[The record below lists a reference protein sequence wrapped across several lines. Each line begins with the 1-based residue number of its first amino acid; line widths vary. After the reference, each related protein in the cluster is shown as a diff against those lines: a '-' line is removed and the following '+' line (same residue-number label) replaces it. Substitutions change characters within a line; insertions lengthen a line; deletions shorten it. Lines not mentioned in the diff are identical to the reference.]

1 MSKSMNN
8 TLGDPMSDTLFNP
21 NRIALLG
28 FGEAGST
35 IAQGLKCA
43 WCKNSAQSRRILAV
57 DIALGK
63 DPRGKSMEALAREL
77 DVDISS
83 HYTAALGSAAVVIS
97 VVTGEQAIDAAQAAK
112 PWLTPGSYYLDFNS
126 ITGPQTCDVAKVF
139 DQSEIHFIDVA
150 VMGGFEALGIEV
162 PLLLAGLDAAIINDW
177 MNRSGFTA
185 RVLATRVGDASA
197 VKILRSVMVK
207 GIEAL
212 AVECLVAAHR
222 QNLVSEVLDNL
233 GDIDRQGFAA
243 FIQTLT
249 TTHLVHAKR
258 RMEEVEKAAVNLRN
272 TGIKP
277 LMTEATRRS
286 HLRTCD
292 ARVAPSDGTKPTL
305 YEALEILSNQVIK

>member
-1 MSKSMNN
+1 MGAP
-8 TLGDPMSDTLFNP
+8 LCDTLFNP
-21 NRIALLG
+21 NRVALLG

-35 IAQGLKCA
+35 LARGLKGT
-43 WCKNSAQSRRILAV
+43 WCNHNNNSRRVLAV

-63 DPRGKSMEALAREL
+63 GPRGKSMEALAREL
-77 DVDISS
+77 DVDISG
-83 HYTAALGSAAVVIS
+83 HYTAVLGKAAVVIS
-97 VVTGEQAIDAAQAAK
+97 VVTGDQAIHAAQAAK
-112 PWLTPGSYYLDFNS
+112 PWLSPGSYYLDFNS
-126 ITGPQTCDVAKVF
+126 ITGPQTCDVAAVF

-162 PLLLAGLDAAIINDW
+162 PLLLAGLEATIINDW
-177 MNRSGFTA
+177 MNRTGFTA

-212 AVECLVAAHR
+212 SVECLVAAHR
-222 QNLVSEVLDNL
+222 QNLVREVLDNL
-233 GDIDRQGFAA
+233 GDIDRQGFAG
-243 FIQTLT
+243 FIETLT

-258 RMEEVEKAAVNLRN
+258 RMEEVEKAAMNLRD
-272 TGIKP
+272 TGIEP

-286 HLRTCD
+286 HLRTCE

-305 YEALEILSNQVIK
+305 DEALNILSSKVIKSMDYR